1 MLKKLT
7 ALLLSALMLVPCGAV
22 LAEEADTEEKAVFAE
37 EAAEEAPSAEEK
49 VSLSLEDAIAF
60 ALEGNP
66 QIEAADA
73 KIKSAELSL
82 EVVNMTQ
89 KDFNKLNKIH
99 PVAVDVSNSMDTAY
113 LKHGYYPV
121 AAQTAIDLALS
132 EKEKIKAQIA
142 YDVTEKYFN
151 LRLLGKLLDIA
162 EASYDL
168 TKENADIVHKQFELG
183 YVSNLEVQNV
193 EAAVESAQFTIEG
206 YKRNILL
213 AEEGLKIAIQKEGS
227 PVHYEL
233 TDDISLPEM
242 PENLEEAVSAAM
254 ETRYDVTAL
263 KKSFELQ
270 SMYFDITKLYV
281 NEKTAKYHDAYS
293 DYLSAKHTYENS
305 AKMIALSIR
314 SEYMNILSAKES
326 IQSAQSALAVKQL
339 EYDSGKIKYEMG
351 VITNIELTK
360 IMTELEGCKVQLENA
375 NLTYLLATE
384 KYNYDISIG
393 I

>member
-1 MLKKLT
+1 MLKKIT
-7 ALLLSALMLVPCGAV
+7 AVLLSLLMALPCGAA
-22 LAEEADTEEKAVFAE
+22 LAEEITEEETTAE
-37 EAAEEAPSAEEK
+37 EPAEEGK
-49 VSLSLEDAIAF
+49 VSLSLEDAIAS
-60 ALEGNP
+60 AIDGNP

-82 EVVNMTQ
+82 EVTNLTQ
-89 KDFNKLNKIH
+89 KDFNQLNKEYTI
-99 PVAVDVSNSMDTAY
+99 AVDVSNAMDTAY

-121 AAQTAIDLALS
+121 AAQTAIDLAKL
-132 EKEKIKAQIA
+132 EKEKIEASIA

-151 LRLLGKLLDIA
+151 LKLLEKLLNIA
-162 EASYDL
+162 EASYEL
-168 TKENADIVHKQFELG
+168 TKENADVVKKQFELG

-206 YKRNILL
+206 YKRNLLL
-213 AEEGLKIAIQKEGS
+213 ATDSLKIAIQQEEVTL
-227 PVHYEL
+227 PYEL
-233 TDDISLPEM
+233 TDDIPMPEM
-242 PENLEEAVSAAM
+242 PENLDEAVSAAM

-263 KKSFELQ
+263 KKALDLQ
-270 SMYFDITKLYV
+270 SMYFDITALYV
-281 NEKTAKYHDAYS
+281 NDKTAKYHQAYS
-293 DYLSAKHTYENS
+293 DYVSAKYTYENS

-326 IQSAQSALAVKQL
+326 IQTAESALAVKQI

-360 IMTELEGCKVQLENA
+360 IMTELESCKVQLENA
-375 NLTYLLATE
+375 NLSYMLAVE
-384 KYNYDISIG
+384 KYNYDIGIG

>member
-1 MLKKLT
+1 MLKKIT
-7 ALLLSALMLVPCGAV
+7 AVLLSLLMALPCGAA
-22 LAEEADTEEKAVFAE
+22 LAEEITEEETTAE
-37 EAAEEAPSAEEK
+37 EPAEEGK
-49 VSLSLEDAIAF
+49 VSLSLEDAIAS
-60 ALEGNP
+60 AIDGNP

-82 EVVNMTQ
+82 EVTNLTQ
-89 KDFNKLNKIH
+89 KDFNQLNKEYTI
-99 PVAVDVSNSMDTAY
+99 AVDVSNAMDTAY

-121 AAQTAIDLALS
+121 AAQTAIDLAKL
-132 EKEKIKAQIA
+132 EKEKIEASIA

-151 LRLLGKLLDIA
+151 LKLLEKLLNIA
-162 EASYDL
+162 EASYEL
-168 TKENADIVHKQFELG
+168 TKENADVVKKQFELG

-206 YKRNILL
+206 YKRNLLL
-213 AEEGLKIAIQKEGS
+213 ATDSLKIAIQQEEVAL
-227 PVHYEL
+227 PYEL
-233 TDDISLPEM
+233 TDDIPMPEM
-242 PENLEEAVSAAM
+242 PENLDEAVSAAM

-263 KKSFELQ
+263 KKALDLQ
-270 SMYFDITKLYV
+270 SMYFDITALYV
-281 NEKTAKYHDAYS
+281 NDKTAKYHQAYS
-293 DYLSAKHTYENS
+293 DYVSAKYTYENS

-326 IQSAQSALAVKQL
+326 IQTAESALAVKQI

-360 IMTELEGCKVQLENA
+360 IMTELESCKVQLENA
-375 NLTYLLATE
+375 NLSYMLAVE
-384 KYNYDISIG
+384 KYNYDIGIG